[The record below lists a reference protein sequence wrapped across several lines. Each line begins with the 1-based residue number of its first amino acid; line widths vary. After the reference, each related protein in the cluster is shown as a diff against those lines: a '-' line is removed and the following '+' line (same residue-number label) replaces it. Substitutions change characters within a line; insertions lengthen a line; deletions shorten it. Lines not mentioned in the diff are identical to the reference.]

1 MTNRLGVVVCLHTEL
16 TQLFGRHIVQ
26 DALPLS
32 RHFLNVCLR
41 PERLETFVNFQCETV
56 SDSES
61 ARALSESARVR
72 PRRDSTL
79 SEPPPPDKRCGWLRC
94 VPTFWDASSRS
105 CTEDA
110 YVYTRGTNNRPHTK
124 HLSRK
129 LTKRVHSTYHPL
141 ATSYTTDALTAATQE
156 LAAHSKLVELQ
167 VEKGKIVPLSSCWQ
181 LS

>member
-79 SEPPPPDKRCGWLRC
+79 SEPPPLQIR
-94 VPTFWDASSRS
+94 DAAGYDASRS

-110 YVYTRGTNNRPHTK
+110 YIYTRGTNNRPHTK

>member
-1 MTNRLGVVVCLHTEL
+1 MVSKIVGGVPRLRIND
-16 TQLFGRHIVQ
+16 Q
-26 DALPLS
+26 PS
-32 RHFLNVCLR
+32 RPWWSPCTLNSTLWSPCARRSTSIATFFECR

-72 PRRDSTL
+72 PQRLDTPDH
-79 SEPPPPDKRCGWLRC
+79 PPPAPDKRCSWLRC

-110 YVYTRGTNNRPHTK
+110 YIYTSGTNNRPHPK

-129 LTKRVHSTYHPL
+129 LQNAY
-141 ATSYTTDALTAATQE
+141 
-156 LAAHSKLVELQ
+156 
-167 VEKGKIVPLSSCWQ
+167 IVPTIHSPLPIQQMLLRPQHKSWQHTASS
-181 LS
+181 LNSR

>member
-1 MTNRLGVVVCLHTEL
+1 MSVYARSGSRPSSTFNARPSL
-16 TQLFGRHIVQ
+16 TPRVPGHSPRVHASAHV
-26 DALPLS
+26 
-32 RHFLNVCLR
+32 
-41 PERLETFVNFQCETV
+41 ET
-56 SDSES
+56 
-61 ARALSESARVR
+61 A
-72 PRRDSTL
+72 TL

-110 YVYTRGTNNRPHTK
+110 YIYTRGTNNRPHTK

>member
-72 PRRDSTL
+72 PQRGLDTPDH
-79 SEPPPPDKRCGWLRC
+79 PPPAPDKNAFEDAAGY
-94 VPTFWDASSRS
+94 DASRLF
-105 CTEDA
+105 
-110 YVYTRGTNNRPHTK
+110 GTLRPDRVQRMRTFIHVGRIIAHTQNT
-124 HLSRK
+124 S
-129 LTKRVHSTYHPL
+129 L
-141 ATSYTTDALTAATQE
+141 AN
-156 LAAHSKLVELQ
+156 
-167 VEKGKIVPLSSCWQ
+167 
-181 LS
+181 

>member
-1 MTNRLGVVVCLHTEL
+1 MNSTLWSPCARCFTSIATFFE
-16 TQLFGRHIVQ
+16 
-26 DALPLS
+26 
-32 RHFLNVCLR
+32 CR
-41 PERLETFVNFQCETV
+41 PERLETFVNFQCERP
-56 SDSES
+56 S
-61 ARALSESARVR
+61 AH
-72 PRRDSTL
+72 RDSTL
-79 SEPPPPDKRCGWLRC
+79 RTTLHRMAPDKRCSWLRC

-110 YVYTRGTNNRPHTK
+110 YIYTRGTNNRPHTK